1 MAETVDETTP
11 VPALVRGLTT
21 VVFPVADFDGA
32 KAWYGDVLGVAPYM
46 DTPAYAE
53 FRIGDYQHE
62 FGLLNAPLSGG
73 FAQAPAGHGGA
84 IVYWHVDDVEG
95 TLALLLAKGARPH
108 QAPRDFGRGFVGASV
123 IDPFGHILA
132 VMHNPH
138 YLKVHAAR
146 AA

>member
-1 MAETVDETTP
+1 MTDEITP
-11 VPALVRGLTT
+11 VPAPLRGLTT
-21 VVFPVADFDGA
+21 VVLPVGDFERA

-62 FGLLNAPLSGG
+62 IGLLNVDMAGG
-73 FAQAPAGHGGA
+73 FAQAPAGRPAGA

-95 TLALLLAKGARPH
+95 TLDMLTGKGAARY
-108 QAPRDFGRGFVGASV
+108 QEPRDFGEGFIGAAV

-132 VMHNPH
+132 VMNNPH
-138 YLKVHAAR
+138 YLKVHEGR
-146 AA
+146 AG